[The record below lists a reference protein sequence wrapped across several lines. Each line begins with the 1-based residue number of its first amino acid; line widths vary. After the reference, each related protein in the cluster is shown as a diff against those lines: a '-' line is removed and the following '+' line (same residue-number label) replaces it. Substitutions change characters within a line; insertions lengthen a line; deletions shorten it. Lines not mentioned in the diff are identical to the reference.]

1 MHVPAGMLRLWLDRQ
16 VPETVQMHQGSE
28 TAVAAALGRL
38 RAEDERVAGD
48 AEAALGSLTW
58 DQGLQAI
65 TQHGLQRFL
74 WYELPRKWLT
84 DLEGKLHIAAS
95 LGRLLEL
102 VGCAATRRSAVG
114 LRPPRCCRR
123 TSAAIGRAFRS
134 FRRAQERSGV
144 EPPDLP
150 GPPLWFAW
158 APAIDE
164 QEAGAFFSV
173 AAALELAVAGGE
185 LRPGARGWRAAQQAV
200 ARRHLATPRPELDGH
215 SWLELVVA
223 ERLGGWARSRGEAR
237 RALVEPVLPRLAGRP
252 LLPLPVPP
260 GAEGR
265 WPRCAGCWHLRARV
279 GESR

>member
-1 MHVPAGMLRLWLDRQ
+1 MLSVTWLVHVPAGMLRLWLDRL
-16 VPETVQMHQGSE
+16 VPETVRMHQGSE

-65 TQHGLQRFL
+65 TQHGLQTFL

-123 TSAAIGRAFRS
+123 TSAAVGRAFGASVGRRS
-134 FRRAQERSGV
+134 APEWSRRTC
-144 EPPDLP
+144 P
-150 GPPLWFAW
+150 GRRCGSP
-158 APAIDE
+158 
-164 QEAGAFFSV
+164 
-173 AAALELAVAGGE
+173 GG
-185 LRPGARGWRAAQQAV
+185 R
-200 ARRHLATPRPELDGH
+200 
-215 SWLELVVA
+215 
-223 ERLGGWARSRGEAR
+223 
-237 RALVEPVLPRLAGRP
+237 
-252 LLPLPVPP
+252 
-260 GAEGR
+260 
-265 WPRCAGCWHLRARV
+265 
-279 GESR
+279 